1 MSEALRDFL
10 SSGRKLLNDTKAP
23 KAKTTKSQPPPLGA
37 PVDTDPHKV
46 FQKRTIADKPK
57 KTEVVKDMEKFIKQA
72 EDKL

>member
-1 MSEALRDFL
+1 MKILRHFDYYMESL
-10 SSGRKLLNDTKAP
+10 YK
-23 KAKTTKSQPPPLGA
+23 
-37 PVDTDPHKV
+37 HKV